1 MSRDYEYY
9 AKEFVEGLLEQDR
22 AIWQTLGTP
31 YMRKQE
37 RRFSRAA
44 EKLTE
49 SEDGVGVFV
58 RLLDHES
65 PHVALTAAVYLLDT
79 SAEMK
84 AVEKL
89 REYAKGPEENFDA
102 SCARERLKDWE
113 KQKAQKR

>member
-1 MSRDYEYY
+1 MKRDYDYY
-9 AKEFVEGLLEQDR
+9 ANEFVEGLLEQDR
-22 AIWQTLGTP
+22 AIWQSLGTP

-79 SAEMK
+79 SAEIK

-89 REYAKGPEENFDA
+89 REYAKRPEEDFNA
-102 SCARERLKDWE
+102 HCARLRLAEWK

>member
-1 MSRDYEYY
+1 MNKSHDYY
-9 AKEFVEGLLEQDR
+9 ANQFMEGLLEQDR
-22 AIWQTLGTP
+22 AIWQSLGTP

-65 PHVALTAAVYLLDT
+65 PHVALTAAVYLSDT

-89 REYAKGPEENFDA
+89 RECAKGPEEDFDA